1 MNKEMFK
8 DLLDL
13 KTAVF
18 VPKLASQLKQYNKL
32 IYYVGLFFIFLMLL
46 QSLVTLVQGHIS
58 MAILELAWS
67 FILLVIVRM
76 FCEFLMDYP
85 GKASK

>member
-1 MNKEMFK
+1 MNKEMLK

-18 VPKLASQLKQYNKL
+18 VPKFAAQLKKYNKL
-32 IYYVGLFFIFLMLL
+32 IYYVGLFFIFLMVL
-46 QSLVTLVQGHIS
+46 QSLLTLIVGAIS
-58 MAILELAWS
+58 VAILELAWS
-67 FILLVIVRM
+67 FISLVIIRM
-76 FCEFLMDYP
+76 FCEFLMDYQ